1 MILEDTD
8 TLPVIHRDDPT
19 PEPSSKPHTQNCVFT
34 AEELDCLHDYPDNP
48 YPPYA
53 EENMKQLIES
63 VRENGVLEPILVHTL
78 DKKKQYEI
86 ISGHYRVRAAR
97 AANCDVPAVIIKD
110 DLSANDIKRLVAE
123 TNVNQRSISELKPSV
138 KAHIISEYYNA
149 VKNTPQYR
157 VEFIKAVE
165 ESVGVP
171 VEHSIRSRDIAANK
185 NKLSPSAVYRYI
197 QVNKLIQPLKDRL
210 DNGEIAL
217 RTAVALSTLS
227 SEQQE
232 SVDNL
237 LKGSAKLRLTMNQ
250 AEELA
255 DLSKK
260 GELTDKEI
268 GKVLDKDRTI
278 HKYTSFNL
286 KNSSLKQ
293 YFNASASKGEIEKT
307 IEDALK
313 FYFEHKAKH
322 NAD

>member
-1 MILEDTD
+1 MILHRNPVPNP
-8 TLPVIHRDDPT
+8 TLRIVF
-19 PEPSSKPHTQNCVFT
+19 FT

-53 EENMKQLIES
+53 EEDMKQLIES
-63 VRENGVLEPILVHTL
+63 VRENGVLEPILVHKL
-78 DKKKQYEI
+78 GEKSQYEI
-86 ISGHYRVRAAR
+86 ISGHNRVRAAR

-110 DLSANDIKRLVAE
+110 ALSANDIKRLVAE

-138 KAHIISEYYNA
+138 RAHIISEYYDA
-149 VKNTPQYR
+149 VKNTPDYR

-171 VEHSIRSRDIAANK
+171 VGHSIRSRDIAANK
-185 NKLSPSAVYRYI
+185 NKLSPTTVQRYI
-197 QVNKLIQPLKDRL
+197 QVNKLILPLKDRL

-232 SVDNL
+232 SVNNVLKDND
-237 LKGSAKLRLTMNQ
+237 KIRLTMEQ

-260 GELTDKEI
+260 GVLTDEEI
-268 GKVLDKDRTI
+268 GKVLDKDSTI
-278 HKYTSFNL
+278 GL
-286 KNSSLKQ
+286 L
-293 YFNASASKGEIEKT
+293 
-307 IEDALK
+307 
-313 FYFEHKAKH
+313 
-322 NAD
+322 